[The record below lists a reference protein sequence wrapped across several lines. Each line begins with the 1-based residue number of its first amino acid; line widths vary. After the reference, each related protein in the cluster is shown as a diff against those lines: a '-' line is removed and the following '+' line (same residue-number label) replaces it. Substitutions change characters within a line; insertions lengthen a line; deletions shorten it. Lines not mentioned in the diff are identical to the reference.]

1 MKKITSIII
10 FIMLVILMDIFPLI
24 PIALFKLNINN
35 FSETMKITYNFCTD
49 IGFIIIV
56 YTLYRYRIKK
66 ELKDYIINFKDNIS
80 LSIKYYIIGLIIMII
95 SNNIINIFFSS
106 ATATNENMVRL
117 LIDKYPLYM
126 LFSVA
131 IYAPIVEETIF
142 RRSIKDITDNTSN
155 NIIKKYS
162 YIIISGFIFGA
173 MHVLGTATNIIDYI
187 FIIPYMALGSSFAA
201 LYYKT
206 NNLFNTITLHS
217 FHNLLVIILYFIF
230 GG

>member
-49 IGFIIIV
+49 IGFIIII

-217 FHNLLVIILYFIF
+217 FHNLLAIILYFIF

>member
-1 MKKITSIII
+1 MKKITPIII

-49 IGFIIIV
+49 IGFIIII

-66 ELKDYIINFKDNIS
+66 ELKDYIINFKDNIN

-155 NIIKKYS
+155 DIIKKYS

-206 NNLFNTITLHS
+206 DNLFNTITLHS
-217 FHNLLVIILYFIF
+217 FHNLLAIILYFIF